1 MNPACGL
8 ARKATAAA
16 TSSGLP
22 NRPTLVNR
30 FMASKV
36 GPAVG
41 WGSGW
46 TTAGCTLLTV
56 IPAGPRSRDQPRVNP
71 CTANLV
77 AP

>member
-1 MNPACGL
+1 MKPASGL
-8 ARKATAAA
+8 ARKATARAI
-16 TSSGLP
+16 SSGRP
-22 NRPTLVNR
+22 KRPTLVKR
-30 FMASKV
+30 RIASKV
-36 GPAVG
+36 GPSLG

-46 TTAGCTLLTV
+46 MTAGCTLLTV